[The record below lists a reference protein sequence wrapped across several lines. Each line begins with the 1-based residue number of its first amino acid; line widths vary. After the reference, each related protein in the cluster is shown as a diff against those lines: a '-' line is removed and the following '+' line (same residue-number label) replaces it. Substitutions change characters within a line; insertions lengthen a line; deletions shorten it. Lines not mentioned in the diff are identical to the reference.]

1 MKNIL
6 INWLTARDNE
16 SYSLTKLIAIAGVST
31 MCYNFISSG
40 SADFQGFGIALTGII
55 AAMAAKYHVERQ

>member
-1 MKNIL
+1 MLTIIK
-6 INWLTARDNE
+6 NWLTARDNE

-31 MCYNFISSG
+31 MCYNFVHSG

-55 AAMAAKYHVERQ
+55 AAMAAKYHAEKP